1 MERGPVWICSL
12 MLVPPLQLVP
22 WRHHPC
28 GGREPAAALQGSC
41 LPGPQQ
47 RVRDQP
53 VHHRTEVSTEAAS
66 ALLGRRAVRPAALSC
81 RGQVA
86 SSKRYNL
93 KAGRRGAPARTTGCE
108 GWGWHAGLGW
118 GRCAGIS
125 GDSERLCSHP
135 SVGVRLGLP
144 DPTRPPLWVQ
154 QRENPRQEE
163 ELPVGRF
170 SCFIS

>member
-1 MERGPVWICSL
+1 MS
-12 MLVPPLQLVP
+12 VPPLQLVP

-47 RVRDQP
+47 RVREQQ
-53 VHHRTEVSTEAAS
+53 VHHRTEVSTEASS
-66 ALLGRRAVRPAALSC
+66 ALLGRRAVCPAALSR

-93 KAGRRGAPARTTGCE
+93 KAARRGAPARTTGCE
-108 GWGWHAGLGW
+108 GWGWNAGLGW
-118 GRCAGIS
+118 GRCASIS

-135 SVGVRLGLP
+135 SVGVRLALP
-144 DPTRPPLWVQ
+144 DPTRPPCGSS
-154 QRENPRQEE
+154 REKIPDKKRNFQWDGSVVLFPS
-163 ELPVGRF
+163 V
-170 SCFIS
+170 